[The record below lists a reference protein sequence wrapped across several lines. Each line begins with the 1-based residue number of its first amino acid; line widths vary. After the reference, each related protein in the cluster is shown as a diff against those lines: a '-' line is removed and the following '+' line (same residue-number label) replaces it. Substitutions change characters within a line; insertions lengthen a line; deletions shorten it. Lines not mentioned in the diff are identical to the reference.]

1 MIGLLLLTLAALASA
16 TCDRASLKSAT
27 DRYII
32 AQSTGQLSWLAPAL
46 SPNTTYWENLVQ
58 VPLPLQNNTTS
69 AAILSR
75 SLRIDHH
82 RTAFDTVQCA
92 TFTELLSLSPSSPYQ
107 IATQLRLDP
116 STTKIQKID
125 SIVTTTGDLL
135 FSPSHA
141 LHYIL
146 QQPDWNAFLTTT
158 ASRTPRASLQAA
170 ADAYYDFFVNKSVV
184 VPWDRPCTRVDGG
197 FLDTPD
203 MDCNTDIPDGV
214 TVRTVDRRYV
224 IDEDAGVVQVT
235 SNFGVIGPDSHEFWV
250 VGGKI
255 RGIRSATVCPDK
267 KNCGLE
273 RPAALGE
280 DIGY

>member
-1 MIGLLLLTLAALASA
+1 MAWLLLTLAALASA
-16 TCDRASLKSAT
+16 TCDRAALKAAT

-32 AQSTGQLSWLAPAL
+32 AQSTGQLSWLKPAL
-46 SPNTTYWENLVQ
+46 ATNATYWENLAQ
-58 VPLPLQNNTTS
+58 VPLPQNTTTS
-69 AAILSR
+69 AILSR

-82 RTAFDTVQCA
+82 RTAFDTIQCA

-116 STTKIQKID
+116 SSTKITKID

-146 QQPDWNAFLTTT
+146 QQPDWNLPVANRT
-158 ASRTPRASLQAA
+158 SRAGLQAA
-170 ADAYYDFFVNKSVV
+170 ADAYYDFFVNKTVV

-197 FLDTPD
+197 FLDAD
-203 MDCNTDIPDGV
+203 GDCNTDIPDGI

-224 IDEDAGVVQVT
+224 IDEDTGVVQVT
-235 SNFGVIGPDSHEFWV
+235 SNFGIIGPDSHEFWV

-273 RPAALGE
+273 MPAVLGQ